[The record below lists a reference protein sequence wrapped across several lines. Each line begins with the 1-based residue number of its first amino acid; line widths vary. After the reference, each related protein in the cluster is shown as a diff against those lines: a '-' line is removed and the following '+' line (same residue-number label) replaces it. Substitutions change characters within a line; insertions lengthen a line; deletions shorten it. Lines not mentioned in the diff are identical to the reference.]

1 MGTDALMV
9 TEERDVTQMEMDALI
24 GMTPEKRATIQKNM
38 ERAFEHTRHIL
49 ENLDELEK
57 IPDGATLI
65 FDDDREAGEKMRA
78 RGEKVVYVKKVYE
91 YS

>member
-1 MGTDALMV
+1 MGAGTVVSAEEKTAVQRDMGAIPAI
-9 TEERDVTQMEMDALI
+9 TEEE
-24 GMTPEKRATIQKNM
+24 RATIQKNM
-38 ERAFEHTRHIL
+38 DRFAEHARHLL

-65 FDDDREAGEKMRA
+65 FDDDREAGEKLRA